1 MKEQTVEGKMQAGDI
16 SLNGCTEF
24 YQNTN
29 WNDTELT
36 SMNWHGI
43 ECKIFLLNFSVNL
56 CSKTLII
63 LKF

>member
-43 ECKIFLLNFSVNL
+43 ECKIFLLNYFGQ
-56 CSKTLII
+56 
-63 LKF
+63 FM